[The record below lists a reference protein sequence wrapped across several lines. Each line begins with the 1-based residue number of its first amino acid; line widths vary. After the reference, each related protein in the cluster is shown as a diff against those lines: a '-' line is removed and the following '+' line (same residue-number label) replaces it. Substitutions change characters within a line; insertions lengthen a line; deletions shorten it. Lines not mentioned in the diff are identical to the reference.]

1 MTGALRMD
9 LHIHTCLSPCASPE
23 NVPTRIVRRAREKR
37 LDAIGICDHNSSE
50 NVQAVQRA
58 AGRAASETLYVFGGM
73 EITTREEVHLL
84 AIFEDADVLARMQE
98 RVYACL
104 PGANDR
110 QAFGEQY
117 IVDEEDYVRGYNEHL
132 LIGATTMSI
141 DETVGHVHRLGG
153 LAIACH
159 IDREAFGV
167 ISQLG
172 FVPENA
178 GFDALEV
185 SANHAVSPFDLSPY
199 LDGSAGG
206 PPVVT
211 FSDAHH
217 PADIGRAF
225 TEFRMLRPGLAE
237 LKAALREAGDRDIAP
252 VFAEGR

>member
-9 LHIHTCLSPCASPE
+9 LHIHTCLSPCGAPE
-23 NVPTRIVRRAREKR
+23 NVPTRIVQRALEKR

-50 NVQAVQRA
+50 NVQAVRRA
-58 AGRAASETLYVFGGM
+58 AGRTASEKLHVFAGM

-84 AIFEDADVLARMQE
+84 AIFEEEEDLARMQE
-98 RVYACL
+98 RVYDSL
-104 PGANDR
+104 PGVNDR
-110 QAFGEQY
+110 DVFGDQY
-117 IVDEEDYVRGYNEHL
+117 IVDEEDYVTGYNEHL
-132 LIGATTMSI
+132 LIGATGMSI
-141 DETVGHVHRLGG
+141 DETIGHVHRLGG

-159 IDREAFGV
+159 IDREAFSV

-185 SANHAVSPFDLSPY
+185 SPQYASSPFDLSPY
-199 LDGSAGG
+199 LDGSAEG

-217 PADIGRAF
+217 IADIGRAF
-225 TEFRMLRPGLAE
+225 TEFGMVRSGLAE
-237 LKAALREAGDRDIAP
+237 LKDALGGAGDRYIAP
-252 VFAEGR
+252 VFT